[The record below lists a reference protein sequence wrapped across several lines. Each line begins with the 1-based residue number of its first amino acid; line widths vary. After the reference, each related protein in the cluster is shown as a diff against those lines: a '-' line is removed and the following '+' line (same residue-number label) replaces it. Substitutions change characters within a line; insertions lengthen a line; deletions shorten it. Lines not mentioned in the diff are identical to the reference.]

1 MESLVHQ
8 AMKTYG
14 RLDCAFNNAGSAGA
28 PGVPTHEYPEKDW
41 DRVMSVNLKGVW
53 FCMKYEIEQVLKQ
66 GGGAIVNTASTWGLV
81 GAQGASAYVASK
93 HAVVGLTRAAALE
106 YAQQGIRINALNPGA
121 IRTPL
126 LEPFIA
132 AIPDWEATIT
142 PQHPIGRIGTPQEVA
157 EALVWLCS
165 DAASCVIGHNLS
177 VDGGYT
183 AQ

>member
-1 MESLVHQ
+1 MVAWTAPSTTPASRERP
-8 AMKTYG
+8 AFPPTNTPRKTG
-14 RLDCAFNNAGSAGA
+14 
-28 PGVPTHEYPEKDW
+28 
-41 DRVMSVNLKGVW
+41 
-53 FCMKYEIEQVLKQ
+53 
-66 GGGAIVNTASTWGLV
+66 TASIWGLV
-81 GAQGASAYVASK
+81 GAQGASAYIASK

-142 PQHPIGRIGTPQEVA
+142 AQHPVGRTGTPQEVA

-165 DAASCVIGHNLS
+165 DAASFVIGHNLT
-177 VDGGYT
+177 VDGGYM